1 MSSND
6 LEGDDIWGD
15 SGADGGNEESKQAD
29 SEQPAQP
36 PAAAV
41 ETLEDEETRH
51 MSVGELRQR
60 IHLIN
65 NDIRVMKSDV
75 QRITHESR
83 GQRDRIRENQEK
95 VKLNKQL
102 PYLVANVVEVLEPDA
117 EDGLDEEEKESGDA
131 ADADANRKTRS
142 AVVRTSTRQTI
153 FLPIPGLV
161 DSDELKPSD
170 LVGTNK
176 DSYLILEKLPEE
188 FDSRVQAME
197 VDERPTEEYS
207 DIGGADQQIQELIE
221 AVVLPMTH
229 KDMFDTIGIR
239 PPKGVLLHGPPGTG
253 KTLLARACAN
263 QTNAIFL
270 KLAGPQLVQMFI
282 GDGAKL
288 IRDAFELAKAKI
300 KQGVSAGAILFID
313 EIDAIGTK
321 RFGGDQSGDRE
332 VQRTMLELLS
342 QLDGFSSNEMIKV
355 IAATNRPDVLD
366 PALLRSGRLDRK
378 IELPHPNEEA
388 RAKILAIH
396 SRKMNVNK
404 EVVFEEL
411 SRSCE
416 DFNGAQLKAVCVE
429 AGMLALRRECTEI
442 MHEDFVEAITVV
454 AAKKKGSLDYFA

>member
-15 SGADGGNEESKQAD
+15 GGGNDESK
-29 SEQPAQP
+29 E
-36 PAAAV
+36 
-41 ETLEDEETRH
+41 ETKEAPSGDQQEEKQQEEEEILEDEETRH
-51 MSVGELRQR
+51 MAVGELRQR

-75 QRITHESR
+75 QRITHDSR

-102 PYLVANVVEVLEPDA
+102 PYLVANVVEILEPDA
-117 EDGLDEEEKESGDA
+117 EDGLEDENKESGDA
-131 ADADANRKTRS
+131 ADADAQRKTRS

-161 DSDELKPSD
+161 DPQELKPSD

-176 DSYLILEKLPEE
+176 DSYLILEKLPAE

-197 VDERPTEEYS
+197 VDERPTENYS
-207 DIGGADQQIQELIE
+207 DIGGCDQQIQELIE

-300 KQGVSAGAILFID
+300 NKGVASGAILFID

-342 QLDGFSSNEMIKV
+342 QLDGHCGYQSTGCS
-355 IAATNRPDVLD
+355 
-366 PALLRSGRLDRK
+366 RSGT
-378 IELPHPNEEA
+378 
-388 RAKILAIH
+388 LAI
-396 SRKMNVNK
+396 R
-404 EVVFEEL
+404 
-411 SRSCE
+411 
-416 DFNGAQLKAVCVE
+416 
-429 AGMLALRRECTEI
+429 TI
-442 MHEDFVEAITVV
+442 
-454 AAKKKGSLDYFA
+454 GSKD